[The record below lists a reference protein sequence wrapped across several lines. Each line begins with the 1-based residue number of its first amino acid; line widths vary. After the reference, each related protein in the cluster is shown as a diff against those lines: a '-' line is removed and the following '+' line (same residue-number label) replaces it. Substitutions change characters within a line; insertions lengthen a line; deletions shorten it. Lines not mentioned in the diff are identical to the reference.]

1 MSNKSLQIVLFT
13 IMINMM
19 GVGLIWPILPSL
31 VTELTGGSISSTAAI
46 YGATA
51 VVFSLMQFLFSPLMG
66 ALSDRFGRRPIM
78 LIALLGLGF
87 DNLLL
92 AFANSIELM
101 FAGRM
106 LGGIFGATMVI
117 ANAYIVDTM
126 KEEDRAAGFGKIGA
140 AFGIGFIIGPLVG
153 GVLGEIDLRLPFYCA
168 AAVSFANAA
177 IGYFF
182 LQESHPP
189 EKRAPGNISKANPF
203 RTIKWLSRSKVLILL
218 GVALMLVNAM
228 QRGLESM
235 WVIFTQYQY
244 GWGIQEAGISLA
256 IVGISYVVVQGFLV
270 KPVINR
276 FGEINT
282 VVGGFLLAA
291 LMYAFLAVNQY
302 GWLGYIGIV
311 PYVLGWGCA
320 APALQAVAS
329 RQVGPQDQGLL
340 QGALT
345 SIGGLAAIAG
355 PGLST
360 YSFAYFT
367 SSAAPFHL
375 PGAFFLLGAFVLL
388 ISGWIGVWAGKL
400 DQKPTKEVI

>member
-1 MSNKSLQIVLFT
+1 MSNRSLQIVLFT

-31 VTELTGGSISSTAAI
+31 VQELTGGTISSTAAI

-140 AFGIGFIIGPLVG
+140 AFGIGFIVGPLVG
-153 GVLGEIDLRLPFYCA
+153 GVLGEIDLRLPFFCA

-182 LQESHPP
+182 
-189 EKRAPGNISKANPF
+189 
-203 RTIKWLSRSKVLILL
+203 
-218 GVALMLVNAM
+218 
-228 QRGLESM
+228 
-235 WVIFTQYQY
+235 
-244 GWGIQEAGISLA
+244 
-256 IVGISYVVVQGFLV
+256 
-270 KPVINR
+270 
-276 FGEINT
+276 
-282 VVGGFLLAA
+282 
-291 LMYAFLAVNQY
+291 
-302 GWLGYIGIV
+302 
-311 PYVLGWGCA
+311 
-320 APALQAVAS
+320 
-329 RQVGPQDQGLL
+329 
-340 QGALT
+340 
-345 SIGGLAAIAG
+345 
-355 PGLST
+355 
-360 YSFAYFT
+360 
-367 SSAAPFHL
+367 
-375 PGAFFLLGAFVLL
+375 
-388 ISGWIGVWAGKL
+388 
-400 DQKPTKEVI
+400 